1 MTKTS
6 TIESIST
13 FFSEGGLPELMTAY
27 QLSNVVNDILEAVG
41 LKTIP
46 SQMCYNYVSKG
57 MIPSVVVNEKKKV
70 TKADAEAWVTKYITK
85 KLG

>member
-1 MTKTS
+1 MTKTN
-6 TIESIST
+6 TLESIST
-13 FFSEGGLPELMTAY
+13 FFAEGGLPDLLTAY
-27 QLSNVVNDILEAVG
+27 QLSKVTNEVLEAVG

-57 MIPSVVVNEKKKV
+57 LIPSVVVEDKKKV
-70 TKADAEAWVTKYITK
+70 KKADAEAWVTKYITK